1 MKNDFLN
8 LILLCFRKEVIKKLV
23 FSRPVEG
30 DVSKVSARLVSHR
43 NNKFLSFEYS
53 LPGNTVSQKNVT
65 ENDLFEFLSDLY
77 DRYKQINLITTLG
90 DAERKI
96 SKSGK
101 EVLLGADTLQ
111 RKLQGS
117 VTPFHVAVES
127 LDTEKNYILTGKE
140 DFLITLGISDK
151 NGRVH
156 DKKQGKFRQINR
168 FLEYIGDIYDKLPQ
182 SGDIV
187 IYDLCSGKSYLSF
200 AVYYYLTE
208 KKSRKVSMT
217 CIDLKRDVIDFC
229 EKIRTELG
237 YDGMKFITANI
248 KDTPKNSHPDM
259 VISLHACDIATDIVI
274 NTAVL
279 MGAKIILSTPCCHNY
294 LNKRIDN
301 KELGFVTRFPKLRD
315 KLCEAI
321 TDALRLKR
329 LESFGYSVTALELT
343 SPDNTP
349 KNTLLRAIKDE
360 NMSESK
366 KQSAKSEYEDAL
378 KFILSDKWED
388 YLKEID

>member
-1 MKNDFLN
+1 
-8 LILLCFRKEVIKKLV
+8 
-23 FSRPVEG
+23 
-30 DVSKVSARLVSHR
+30 
-43 NNKFLSFEYS
+43 
-53 LPGNTVSQKNVT
+53 
-65 ENDLFEFLSDLY
+65 
-77 DRYKQINLITTLG
+77 
-90 DAERKI
+90 
-96 SKSGK
+96 
-101 EVLLGADTLQ
+101 
-111 RKLQGS
+111 
-117 VTPFHVAVES
+117 
-127 LDTEKNYILTGKE
+127 
-140 DFLITLGISDK
+140 
-151 NGRVH
+151 
-156 DKKQGKFRQINR
+156 
-168 FLEYIGDIYDKLPQ
+168 
-182 SGDIV
+182 
-187 IYDLCSGKSYLSF
+187 
-200 AVYYYLTE
+200 
-208 KKSRKVSMT
+208 MT

-237 YDGMKFITANI
+237 YGGMKFITANI